1 MDFQLKNLWWFD
13 FARFTAKILLSVWA
27 AMTTTTANVNYS
39 LLFLFFVGYVSLIVC
54 SNFWQF
60 DCQKFYCRT
69 RPTCESRNEKW
80 LLSKWIVSYEFE
92 WIVLANWDKTFE
104 RKSHDYINGRNES
117 FNIILLVLIQNMHR
131 SSLTSRSRITSRTRR
146 LCVYSRKFIYMRLL
160 CRCST
165 DNMARREHTS
175 ARIIRVRRSAHIV
188 SHTCV
193 SVNVLAPSAFPK
205 SNFVPMESSTEN
217 SISHVL
223 YGEPCTLV
231 WYSLFGF
238 IVHKA
243 DRPTEYVA
251 QYCHHGARLRS
262 SFFTTF
268 IPSLLRMHIE
278 AIQ

>member
-1 MDFQLKNLWWFD
+1 M
-13 FARFTAKILLSVWA
+13 R
-27 AMTTTTANVNYS
+27 
-39 LLFLFFVGYVSLIVC
+39 
-54 SNFWQF
+54 
-60 DCQKFYCRT
+60 
-69 RPTCESRNEKW
+69 KW

-104 RKSHDYINGRNES
+104 RKSHDYINGRNVS

-160 CRCST
+160 CRCFT